1 MNLPDKPLILFDG
14 ICNLCNNSVLFIIRN
29 DKEKFFVFTSLQSET
44 GQQLLINSNLN
55 PYLYTSILLFY
66 QDKIYTKSTAILMIA
81 KILGGKFK
89 FFAIGG
95 LIPKF
100 LRDYLYT
107 LISKNRYF
115 LFGKKDSCMIP
126 TSELKDR
133 FI

>member
-1 MNLPDKPLILFDG
+1 MDLPNKPLILFDG
-14 ICNLCNNSVLFIIRN
+14 ICNLCNNSVQFIISN
-29 DKEKFFVFTSLQSET
+29 DKKEVFVFTSLQSEI
-44 GQQLLINSNLN
+44 GQKILINSNLN
-55 PYLYTSILLFY
+55 PHTYTSILLFY
-66 QDKIYTKSTAILMIA
+66 QDEIYTKSTAILMIA

-89 FFAIGG
+89 FFAIIG

-107 LISKNRYF
+107 LISKNRYS
-115 LFGKKDSCMIP
+115 LFGKNDFCMIP